1 LGRGIR
7 YALLCEAAFERTP
20 RRDGH
25 PRPGAAPP
33 ARAPRGRAEERTISG
48 AVDISGVCTARSR
61 SWLRSW
67 VADERRGRDQET
79 GHRIHTTHEK
89 TAGKTQVAFSH
100 SRIAL
105 RRTSL
110 IHEIHSTAE
119 NPPPIPKTP
128 PDHSSVSCGC
138 APPRDLS
145 RAVPWESRLAHVVL
159 APDGGIQ
166 SLRGCSV
173 GAGSAYADE

>member
-1 LGRGIR
+1 MLTFEALWTTSNTWGAPQNFFRNVRHLISDPVPHEVGRKRGQFP
-7 YALLCEAAFERTP
+7 ALWIS
-20 RRDGH
+20 
-25 PRPGAAPP
+25 PGSALHAHV
-33 ARAPRGRAEERTISG
+33 AGT
-48 AVDISGVCTARSR
+48 
-61 SWLRSW
+61 WLRSW
-67 VADERRGRDQET
+67 VADRTAGSRTRSGP
-79 GHRIHTTHEK
+79 TTHEK